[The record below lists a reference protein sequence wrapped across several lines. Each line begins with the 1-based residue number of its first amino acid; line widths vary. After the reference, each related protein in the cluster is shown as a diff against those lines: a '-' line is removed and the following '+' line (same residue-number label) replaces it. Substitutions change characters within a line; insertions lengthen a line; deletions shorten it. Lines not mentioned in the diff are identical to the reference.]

1 MSEQNTAVIT
11 ENHLKPAWLF
21 MSVMG
26 TCIYSR
32 KCAVLSSIDK
42 ELSLYIT
49 TRI

>member
-21 MSVMG
+21 VCLLWG

-32 KCAVLSSIDK
+32 KRAVSTDK